1 MERVV
6 ARTSPVELTSLSG
19 LTPLSATTGG
29 MDSQEIYDVLRSRW
43 GVVAPVD
50 MEPGVPAWLVMG
62 HAEICE
68 ITRNESQF
76 SRDPRNWRWH
86 YDGLLSER
94 SALLGI
100 SPREPRNSSYHH
112 DGERRRR
119 LRQPLDDGLEALP
132 EKLVVA
138 QVEEVS
144 KRLIEGLGDSGEA
157 DLVPDW
163 AKKVGFLAVT
173 ALFGFDPDT
182 ADQMMVDS
190 AHIMD
195 HTGEAAEA
203 RDRMGRNLMA
213 HVQARKEVAGTD
225 LTSSFVRHPSFHD
238 DREVADSMS
247 VPLIAAS
254 EFLTAWIALT
264 LRLLLTDQRFA
275 ARWTGGRI
283 ALDEVL
289 DEVLWREAPA
299 ANPPLPRYAMND
311 LEIDGKLVRKGDA
324 LIMAVAAANQD
335 PLVHTGNMW
344 DEVGNRAHLAWGVG
358 PNRCPASRQAR
369 IIARVAIN
377 RLLTELDLE
386 LAVDDH
392 DLAWVPSPWVR
403 HPQALPVR
411 YRRARSSG
419 TEIYEVR

>member
-1 MERVV
+1 METVA
-6 ARTSPVELTSLSG
+6 ARTSPVELTGLTG

-29 MDSQEIYDVLRSRW
+29 ADSQEIYNVLRGRW

-62 HAEICE
+62 HAEISE
-68 ITRNESQF
+68 VMRNEAQF

-100 SPREPRNSSYHH
+100 SPREPRSSSYHH
-112 DGERRRR
+112 DGEKRRR
-119 LRQPLDDGLEALP
+119 LREPLDDGLAALS
-132 EKLVVA
+132 ERTVVA

-144 KRLIEGLGDSGEA
+144 MRLINSLGTSGEV
-157 DLVPDW
+157 DLVPEW

-173 ALFGFDPDT
+173 SLFGFDDEV
-182 ADQMMVDS
+182 AEQMMADS
-190 AHIMD
+190 ARIMH
-195 HTGEAAEA
+195 HTVEAVEA
-203 RDRMGRNLMA
+203 RTRMGHSLMA
-213 HVQARKEVAGTD
+213 HVEARRAKGGND
-225 LTSSFVRHPSFHD
+225 LTATFVRHPSFHD
-238 DREVADSMS
+238 DGEVADSMA

-264 LRLLLTDQRFA
+264 LRLLLTDKRFA
-275 ARWTGGRI
+275 ARWTGGRV
-283 ALDEVL
+283 ALDDAL

-299 ANPPLPRYAMND
+299 ANTPLPRYAMGD
-311 LEIDGKLVRKGDA
+311 LQLDGKLVRKGDA
-324 LIMAVAAANQD
+324 LVMAVAAANQD
-335 PLVHTGNMW
+335 PRVHTGDVW

-358 PNRCPASRQAR
+358 PHRCPASRQAR
-369 IIARVAIN
+369 IIARVAIG

-386 LAVDDH
+386 LAVEDH
-392 DLAWVPSPWVR
+392 DVAWIPSPWVR

-411 YRRARSSG
+411 YRRARSAG
-419 TEIYEVR
+419 TEM

>member
-1 MERVV
+1 MERVA
-6 ARTSPVELTSLSG
+6 ARTAPVELTSLSG

-29 MDSQEIYDVLRSRW
+29 ADSQEIYNVLRARW

-62 HAEICE
+62 HAEICD
-68 ITRNESQF
+68 IARNEAQF

-100 SPREPRNSSYHH
+100 SPREPRSSSYHH
-112 DGERRRR
+112 DGEKRRR
-119 LRQPLDDGLEALP
+119 LREPLDDGLAALP
-132 EKLVVA
+132 EKTVVA
-138 QVEEVS
+138 EVEEVS
-144 KRLIEGLGDSGEA
+144 MRLVEALGDSGEA
-157 DLVPDW
+157 DLVKDW
-163 AKKVGFLAVT
+163 SKKVGFLAVT
-173 ALFGFDPDT
+173 ALFGFDPQT
-182 ADQMMVDS
+182 ADQMMADS

-195 HTGEAAEA
+195 HTSEAAQA

-213 HVQARKEVAGTD
+213 HVLERRASGGTD
-225 LTSSFVRHPSFHD
+225 LTAAFVQHKSFHD

-283 ALDEVL
+283 ALDDAL

-299 ANPPLPRYAMND
+299 ANPPLPRYAMQD
-311 LEIDGKLVRKGDA
+311 LELDGKLIRKGDA

-335 PLVHTGNMW
+335 PLVHTGDMW

-358 PNRCPASRQAR
+358 PHRCPASRQAR
-369 IIARVAIN
+369 IVARVAIN

-386 LAVDDH
+386 LAVEDH
-392 DLAWVPSPWVR
+392 ELAWVPSPWVR

-419 TEIYEVR
+419 TEIYEV

>member
-1 MERVV
+1 MAETLA
-6 ARTSPVELTSLSG
+6 ARTPFELTSLTG

-29 MDSQEIYDVLRSRW
+29 SDSQEIYDVLRARW

-68 ITRNESQF
+68 ITRKESAF

-86 YDGLLSER
+86 YDGLLPDS

-100 SPREPRNSSYHH
+100 SPREPRSSSYHH
-112 DGERRRR
+112 DGPKRRR
-119 LRQPLDDGLEALP
+119 LRKPLDDGLEELP
-132 EKLVVA
+132 ERTVVT
-138 QVEEVS
+138 QVEELS
-144 KRLIEGLGDSGEA
+144 MRLIDGLDATGEV
-157 DLVPDW
+157 DLVQDW

-173 ALFGFDPDT
+173 ALFGFDHRT
-182 ADQMMVDS
+182 AEQMMVDS

-195 HTGEAAEA
+195 HTVEAAEA

-213 HVQARKEVAGTD
+213 HVQSRRTTAGAD
-225 LTSSFVRHPSFHD
+225 LTSSFVRHPSFEN

-264 LRLLLTDQRFA
+264 LRLLLTDKRFA

-283 ALDEVL
+283 ALDDAL

-299 ANPPLPRYAMND
+299 ANPPLPRYAMQD
-311 LEIDGKLVRKGDA
+311 IEIDGKLVRKGDA

-335 PLVHTGNMW
+335 PLVHTGDIW

-358 PNRCPASRQAR
+358 PHRCPAPRQAR

-377 RLLTELDLE
+377 RLLAELDLE
-386 LAVDDH
+386 LAVADH
-392 DLAWVPSPWVR
+392 ELKWVPSPWVR
-403 HPQALPVR
+403 HPQMLPVR
-411 YRRARSSG
+411 YRRARETGS
-419 TEIYEVR
+419 EM

>member
-1 MERVV
+1 MQRV
-6 ARTSPVELTSLSG
+6 AAPAAPVELTSLKG

-29 MDSQEIYDVLRSRW
+29 ADSQEIYDVLRGRW

-50 MEPGVPAWLVMG
+50 LEPGVPAWLVMG

-68 ITRNESQF
+68 IARNEAQF

-100 SPREPRNSSYHH
+100 SPREPRSSSYHH
-112 DGERRRR
+112 DGEMRRR
-119 LRQPLDDGLEALP
+119 LREPLDDGLAALP
-132 EKLVVA
+132 ERTVVA

-144 KRLIEGLGDSGEA
+144 MRLIDDLGPSGEA
-157 DLVPDW
+157 DLVRDW
-163 AKKVGFLAVT
+163 SKKVGFFAVT
-173 ALFGFDPDT
+173 ALFGFDQRT
-182 ADQMMVDS
+182 ADQMMIDA
-190 AHIMD
+190 AHMMD

-203 RDRMGRNLMA
+203 RDRMGRNLIA
-213 HVQARKEVAGTD
+213 HVRNRRAAGGTD
-225 LTSSFVRHPSFHD
+225 LTSTFVRHKSFQG
-238 DREVADSMS
+238 DREVADSMA
-247 VPLIAAS
+247 VPLVAAS

-264 LRLLLTDQRFA
+264 LRLLLTDKRFA

-283 ALDEVL
+283 ALDDAL
-289 DEVLWREAPA
+289 DEVLWREAPV
-299 ANPPLPRYAMND
+299 ANPPLPRYAMRD
-311 LEIDGKLVRKGDA
+311 LELDGKQIRKGDA

-335 PLVHTGNMW
+335 PLVHTGDTW

-358 PNRCPASRQAR
+358 PHRCPASRQAR

-377 RLLTELDLE
+377 RLLTELELE
-386 LAVDDH
+386 LAVEDH

-411 YRRARSSG
+411 FERARSSG
-419 TEIYEVR
+419 IEL

>member
-1 MERVV
+1 MERVA
-6 ARTSPVELTSLSG
+6 ARTAPVELASLTG

-29 MDSQEIYDVLRSRW
+29 ADSQEIYDVLRARW

-68 ITRNESQF
+68 ITRNEAQF

-86 YDGLLSER
+86 YDGLLPNS

-100 SPREPRNSSYHH
+100 SPRQPRSSSYHH
-112 DGERRRR
+112 DGEKRRR
-119 LRQPLDDGLEALP
+119 LREPLDDGLASLP
-132 EKLVVA
+132 ERNVVA
-138 QVEEVS
+138 QVEEVTM
-144 KRLIEGLGDSGEA
+144 RLIDGFGPSGEA
-157 DLVPDW
+157 DLVQDW
-163 AKKVGFLAVT
+163 SKKVGFLAVT
-173 ALFGFDPDT
+173 ALFGFDPET
-182 ADQMMVDS
+182 ADQMMADS

-195 HTGEAAEA
+195 HTNEAAEA
-203 RDRMGRNLMA
+203 RNRMGRNLMA
-213 HVQARKEVAGTD
+213 HVLDRRATGGDD
-225 LTSSFVRHPSFHD
+225 LTAAFVRHPSFHD
-238 DREVADSMS
+238 DGEVADSMS

-264 LRLLLTDQRFA
+264 LRLLLTDTRFA

-283 ALDEVL
+283 ALDDAL

-299 ANPPLPRYAMND
+299 ANPPLPRYAMQD
-311 LEIDGKLVRKGDA
+311 LELDGKLVRKGDA

-335 PLVHTGNMW
+335 PSVHTGDLW

-358 PNRCPASRQAR
+358 PHRCPASRQAR

-386 LAVDDH
+386 LAVEDH
-392 DLAWVPSPWVR
+392 ELSWVPSPWVR

-411 YRRARSSG
+411 YQRARSSG
-419 TEIYEVR
+419 TEIYDF

>member
-1 MERVV
+1 MTETLA
-6 ARTSPVELTSLSG
+6 ARTPVELDGLTG

-29 MDSQEIYDVLRSRW
+29 ADSQAVYNALRARW

-68 ITRNESQF
+68 ISRNEAQF

-86 YDGLLSER
+86 YDGLLSDG
-94 SALLGI
+94 SSLHAI
-100 SPREPRNSSYHH
+100 SPRQPRGSSFHH
-112 DGERRRR
+112 DGSMRRR
-119 LRQPLDDGLEALP
+119 LRQPLDDGLAALP
-132 EKLVVA
+132 ERTVVA

-144 KRLIEGLGDSGEA
+144 KRLIERLGDSGEA

-163 AKKVGFLAVT
+163 SKKVGFLAVT
-173 ALFGFDPDT
+173 SLFGLDAET
-182 ADQMMVDS
+182 ADRMMADS
-190 AHIMD
+190 GHIMD
-195 HTGEAAEA
+195 HTAHAAA
-203 RDRMGRNLMA
+203 ASDRMRRALMD
-213 HVQARKEVAGTD
+213 HVLDRRVTGGTD
-225 LTSSFVRHPSFHD
+225 LTSTFAQHPSFYNDH
-238 DREVADSMS
+238 EVADSMA

-264 LRLLLTDQRFA
+264 LRLLLTDERFA

-283 ALDEVL
+283 ALDEAL

-311 LEIDGKLVRKGDA
+311 LHVDGKLVRKGDA
-324 LIMAVAAANQD
+324 LVMAVAAANQD
-335 PLVHTGNMW
+335 PLVHTGDLW
-344 DEVGNRAHLAWGVG
+344 DEVGNRGHLAWGVG
-358 PNRCPASRQAR
+358 PHRCPASRQAR

-386 LAVDDH
+386 LAVEEH
-392 DLAWVPSPWVR
+392 DLTWVSSPWVR
-403 HPQALPVR
+403 HLRTLPVR
-411 YRRARSSG
+411 YERVRPPAPRA
-419 TEIYEVR
+419 

>member
-1 MERVV
+1 MERVAV
-6 ARTSPVELTSLSG
+6 PTAPVELTSLKG

-29 MDSQEIYDVLRSRW
+29 ADSQEIYNVLRGRW
-43 GVVAPVD
+43 GVVAPID

-68 ITRNESQF
+68 ITRNEAQF

-100 SPREPRNSSYHH
+100 SPREPRSSSYHH
-112 DGERRRR
+112 DGEMRRR
-119 LRQPLDDGLEALP
+119 LREPLDDGLAALS
-132 EKLVVA
+132 EKTVVA
-138 QVEEVS
+138 EVEEVS
-144 KRLIEGLGDSGEA
+144 MRLIDGLGPSGEA
-157 DLVPDW
+157 DLVRDW
-163 AKKVGFLAVT
+163 SKKVGFFAVT
-173 ALFGFDPDT
+173 ALFGFDQRT
-182 ADQMMVDS
+182 ADQMMIDA
-190 AHIMD
+190 AHMMD

-203 RDRMGRNLMA
+203 RDRMGRNLIA
-213 HVQARKEVAGTD
+213 HVRNRRATGGAD
-225 LTSSFVRHPSFHD
+225 LTSTFVRHKSFHD
-238 DREVADSMS
+238 DREVADSMA
-247 VPLIAAS
+247 VPLVAAS

-264 LRLLLTDQRFA
+264 LRLLLTDKRFA

-283 ALDEVL
+283 ALDDAL

-299 ANPPLPRYAMND
+299 ANPPLPRYAMED
-311 LEIDGKLVRKGDA
+311 LELDGKLIRKGDA
-324 LIMAVAAANQD
+324 LVMAVAAANQD
-335 PLVHTGNMW
+335 PLVHTGDMW

-358 PNRCPASRQAR
+358 PHRCPASRQAR

-386 LAVDDH
+386 LAVEDH

-403 HPQALPVR
+403 HPQSLPVR
-411 YRRARSSG
+411 YERARSSG
-419 TEIYEVR
+419 TEIYQV